1 MGRRQLHLQD
11 CMQAVHTT
19 VHGKVQPLDLN
30 LLMELLL
37 PQDRTKVLFQRGKE
51 ANNA

>member
-1 MGRRQLHLQD
+1 MGGRQFHLQD
-11 CMQAVHTT
+11 CMQAVHMT

-37 PQDRTKVLFQRGKE
+37 LEDRTKVLFLKE
-51 ANNA
+51 KGSK